1 MIVKNKKNMKIK
13 IATDFSR
20 IPGARFPEEGDFS
33 GQEFRQNVLLP
44 KLKEAIEKQEKLEI
58 DLDGTA
64 GLGTSFLEESF
75 GGLIRIDKMNYPLIK
90 STLSFVSND
99 DPEYIDE
106 INNYLQEAH
115 EKENN

>member
-1 MIVKNKKNMKIK
+1 MKIK
-13 IATDFSR
+13 IASDFSR

-33 GQEFRQNVLLP
+33 GQQFRQEILLP
-44 KLKEAIEKQEKLEI
+44 KLKKAIDNKEILEI

-75 GGLIRIDKMNYPLIK
+75 GGLIRIDKLNYQTVID
-90 STLSFVSND
+90 TLKFISND

-106 INNYLQEAH
+106 IKNYLEEAY
-115 EKENN
+115 EKENY